1 MGWGHLSLRSPSTV
15 LSQTTFIGEH
25 PVLARQPDHPFTS
38 TTKINNIPKIN
49 NYPQSVSQTLKCHC
63 STNCKAGPSASQHL
77 SNTVWVKHRVP
88 IHEEEEEEGCL
99 HPASSIYPC
108 LAVAPALSP
117 GCVRDA
123 WLQLN
128 HFPASS
134 SSPPPPG
141 EGIGVPLFQALKP
154 IQALEVPG

>member
-1 MGWGHLSLRSPSTV
+1 MGT
-15 LSQTTFIGEH
+15 GEH

-49 NYPQSVSQTLKCHC
+49 NYPQSVSQTLKRHC

-88 IHEEEEEEGCL
+88 IHKEEEEGCL

-128 HFPASS
+128 HFPGSS

-154 IQALEVPG
+154 IQALEVPS